1 MNMAL
6 KLKAKWA
13 KQGRHCITAHL
24 LHDEPRY
31 YILIGIV
38 PYNTVQYITVEH
50 GKKGKLGSDNGAY
63 VN

>member
-1 MNMAL
+1 MNIAQ
-6 KLKAKWA
+6 KLKVKWA

-50 GKKGKLGSDNGAY
+50 SKIGKLESEKRTY